1 MPGDGLIDS
10 GWIDASRA
18 PTGLQLTV
26 PLEDPSGASSSLRLD
41 AARTIEAVQVR
52 VGIEGQ
58 GRLGD
63 LGVELISP
71 SGTRS
76 VLMTAHN
83 VFQTSTQVDGLL
95 LASNAF
101 NEEPAQGVWTL
112 RVVDVNGRQARDASA
127 QAILAHWSLRVYGR

>member
-1 MPGDGLIDS
+1 M
-10 GWIDASRA
+10 
-18 PTGLQLTV
+18 
-26 PLEDPSGASSSLRLD
+26 
-41 AARTIEAVQVR
+41 QVR
-52 VGIEGQ
+52 IGIEGQ

-76 VLMTAHN
+76 VLMAAHN
-83 VFQTSTQVDGLL
+83 VFQVSAQADGLL

-101 NEEPAQGVWTL
+101 NEEPAQGAWTL
-112 RVVDVNGRQARDASA
+112 RVVDVNGRQARDANA